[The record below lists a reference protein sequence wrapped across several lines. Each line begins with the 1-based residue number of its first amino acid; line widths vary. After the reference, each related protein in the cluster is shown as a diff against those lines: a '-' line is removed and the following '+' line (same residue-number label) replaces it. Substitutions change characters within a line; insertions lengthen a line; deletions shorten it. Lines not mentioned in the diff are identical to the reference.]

1 MTRGN
6 GSRLKTLCFAYFR
19 LPTGFSSFPSGNDGA
34 VSSLRQNWLLNLF
47 EEALVTVN
55 LPSFR
60 LDGRTA
66 IVTGGAGGVGRA
78 VAHAL
83 ADAGAHVVVLDSDGP
98 AAAKVANEIGAKA
111 RAAQADVTDGD
122 AIESLFADIARQQGR
137 IDVLFNNAGINRRQS
152 TFDLKLE
159 DWNAVVAVNMTG
171 MFLCARAAARH
182 MTSGG
187 SIVNTASV
195 VGLSGGWFPN
205 IVYQATKGAVVNM
218 TRSWAV
224 EWARSNIR
232 VNAIA
237 PSLVRTPFIA
247 PLLGQ
252 PELVAKFEEL
262 TPLGRLCNPED
273 MQGPVLF
280 LASDASAMVTGHTL
294 PVDGGMLAQ

>member
-1 MTRGN
+1 
-6 GSRLKTLCFAYFR
+6 
-19 LPTGFSSFPSGNDGA
+19 
-34 VSSLRQNWLLNLF
+34 
-47 EEALVTVN
+47 VTVD

-60 LDGRTA
+60 LDDRTA
-66 IVTGGAGGVGRA
+66 IVTGGAGGIGRA
-78 VAHAL
+78 VAHGL
-83 ADAGAHVVVLDSDGP
+83 AEAGAFVVVLDADAS
-98 AAAKVANEIGAKA
+98 AAAKVANEIGPNSE
-111 RAAQADVTDGD
+111 AATADVTDGEG
-122 AIESLFADIARQQGR
+122 IEKLFADVALRRGR
-137 IDVLFNNAGINRRQS
+137 IDVLFNNAGINRRQTS
-152 TFDLKLE
+152 FDLKLD

-224 EWARSNIR
+224 EWAHSNIR

-237 PSLVRTPFIA
+237 PSIVRTPLTA
-247 PLLGQ
+247 ALTDQ
-252 PELVAKFEEL
+252 PDFVSKFEGL
-262 TPLGRLCNPED
+262 TPLGRLANPDD
-273 MQGPVLF
+273 MIGPVLF
-280 LASDASAMVTGHTL
+280 LASNASAMVTGHTL

>member
-1 MTRGN
+1 MTG
-6 GSRLKTLCFAYFR
+6 
-19 LPTGFSSFPSGNDGA
+19 D
-34 VSSLRQNWLLNLF
+34 LF
-47 EEALVTVN
+47 
-55 LPSFR
+55 SFR

-66 IVTGGAGGVGRA
+66 IVTGGAGGIGRA
-78 VAHAL
+78 VAHGL
-83 ADAGAHVVVLDSDGP
+83 AEAGASVVVLDSNG
-98 AAAKVANEIGAKA
+98 AAAAEVADEIGPMAS
-111 RAAQADVTDGD
+111 AAQADVTDGE
-122 AIESLFADIARQQGR
+122 AIESLFADIARRHGR

-152 TFDLKLE
+152 TFDLKLD
-159 DWNAVVAVNMTG
+159 DWNAVIAVNMTG
-171 MFLCARAAARH
+171 MFFCARAAARH

-224 EWARSNIR
+224 EWAASKIR

-237 PSLVRTPFIA
+237 PSLVRTAFIA
-247 PLLGQ
+247 PLTGQ
-252 PELVAKFEEL
+252 PDLVAKFEAL

-273 MQGPVLF
+273 MKGPVLF